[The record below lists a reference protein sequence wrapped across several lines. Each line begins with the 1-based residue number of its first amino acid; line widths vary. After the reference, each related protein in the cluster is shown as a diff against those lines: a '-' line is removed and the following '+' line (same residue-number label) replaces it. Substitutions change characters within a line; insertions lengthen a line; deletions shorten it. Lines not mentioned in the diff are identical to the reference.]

1 MKPVTLPAGH
11 YAAGWDAEEFNSLE
25 AVNALGR
32 KYAEDPEE
40 ELLLALY
47 FIPT

>member
-11 YAAGWDAEEFNSLE
+11 YAAGWKTEEFNSLE

-40 ELLLALY
+40 EPCFVAA